1 MNYYFKMKFVH
12 EIRSCK
18 AQDKKDHLPWG
29 KGLEARI
36 WCPSKPLVSA
46 LGQRLL

>member
-1 MNYYFKMKFVH
+1 MKFVH

-29 KGLEARI
+29 KGLEAGI

-46 LGQRLL
+46 LDQRLL